1 MENGTE
7 RGRVI
12 PTKID
17 TEIGIELFIMGG
29 RGPS

>member
-1 MENGTE
+1 MVLKG
-7 RGRVI
+7 GRVI

-17 TEIGIELFIMGG
+17 TEIGIELFMMGR